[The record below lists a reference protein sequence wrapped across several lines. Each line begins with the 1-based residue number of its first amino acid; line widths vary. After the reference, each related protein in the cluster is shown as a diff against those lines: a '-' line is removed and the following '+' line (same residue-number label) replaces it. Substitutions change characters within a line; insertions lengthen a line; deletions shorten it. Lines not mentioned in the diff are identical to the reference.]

1 MVELLHDAGV
11 PKDVVTLCEGSGQD
25 IIDNPLL
32 DGVFFTGSTKVGH
45 SIYKNL
51 SDYPEK
57 IVALEMGGNN
67 ATILEEAGCLKTATN
82 ILLQS
87 AFISTGQ
94 RCTCTRRLIMN
105 KGKTACEGD
114 RIVTRLVDAL

>member
-1 MVELLHDAGV
+1 MR
-11 PKDVVTLCEGSGQD
+11 GSGQD
-25 IIDNPLL
+25 VIDNPLL
-32 DGVFFTGSTKVGH
+32 DGVFFTGYTKVGH

-51 SDYPEK
+51 SDYEK

-67 ATILEEAGCLKTATN
+67 ATILEEAGGIKTTTN

-94 RCTCTRRLIMN
+94 DALAARRLIMN

-114 RIVTRLVDAL
+114 RIVARLVDACNKMVIENYTDI

>member
-25 IIDNPLL
+25 VIDNPLL

-51 SDYPEK
+51 SDYP
-57 IVALEMGGNN
+57 
-67 ATILEEAGCLKTATN
+67 
-82 ILLQS
+82 
-87 AFISTGQ
+87 
-94 RCTCTRRLIMN
+94 RRLSH
-105 KGKTACEGD
+105 
-114 RIVTRLVDAL
+114 